1 MTDTRVTTSTNFAI
15 YKGDAE
21 TRVTTSTNFAIYK
34 GEKITR
40 VTASTCF
47 AIVKFEVLPTTG
59 KTWSL
64 VKIDLSALTYDYVD
78 KSYLYF
84 YNDNATP
91 FEGTLSLH
99 DRIVDWNA
107 NFASWNNSG
116 SGVPWD
122 TPGGTP
128 GVDYVATPFVSVNI
142 EASENSWWR
151 VEITSWMNSKIAAHT
166 VEGFW
171 MIVTSP
177 GWYLAD
183 GIGSGTPLLQP
194 YVLNVP
200 NVAV

>member
-15 YKGDAE
+15 VKGDAE
-21 TRVTTSTNFAIYK
+21 TRVTTSTIYTIVK

-40 VTASTCF
+40 VSTSTIF
-47 AIVKFEVLPTTG
+47 AIVREEVLPTAG
-59 KTWSL
+59 QIHQL
-64 VKIDLSALTYDYVD
+64 VKIDLSGFAYDYVD

-84 YNDNATP
+84 FNDNATP
-91 FEGTLSLH
+91 FTGTLSLH
-99 DRIVDWNA
+99 DRITDWNA
-107 NFASWNNSG
+107 DFASWNNSG

-122 TPGGTP
+122 APGGTP
-128 GVDYVATPFVSVNI
+128 GVDYTATPFVSVNI

-151 VEITSWMNSKIAAHT
+151 VEITNWMNSKIADHT

-171 MIVTSP
+171 LIVTSP

-183 GIGSGTPLLQP
+183 GLGSGTPTLQP
-194 YVLNVP
+194 YVLNIP